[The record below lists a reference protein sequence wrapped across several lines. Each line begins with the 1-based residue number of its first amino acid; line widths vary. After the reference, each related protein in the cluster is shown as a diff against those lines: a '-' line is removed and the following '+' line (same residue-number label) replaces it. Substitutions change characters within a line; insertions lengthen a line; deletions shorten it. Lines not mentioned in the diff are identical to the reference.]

1 MSDVTHDQNA
11 SSWLQYS
18 VKYTPGYMP
27 FSKYDDF
34 NNSYSLW
41 RFCLKTKFTS
51 SRSYTDVKWKHDQDS
66 AFGDYKWKH
75 HARGIGEKPLLAAI
89 NRDFG
94 FSTARGLSCHERPR
108 LGNCFPP
115 LHHRGGD
122 RYQNYSCLLLL
133 HILSACVWG
142 AEAHTLQHCHL
153 CSLLHGRAL
162 LDLQL
167 II

>member
-75 HARGIGEKPLLAAI
+75 HARGIGEKQLLAAI
-89 NRDFG
+89 NRDFD
-94 FSTARGLSCHERPR
+94 FSTARGLSCHEHPR

-115 LHHRGGD
+115 IAPQRRGQVPKLFLFVIAAHFISLCMRG
-122 RYQNYSCLLLL
+122 RGSYAAA
-133 HILSACVWG
+133 LSPV
-142 AEAHTLQHCHL
+142 
-153 CSLLHGRAL
+153 
-162 LDLQL
+162 
-167 II
+167 

>member
-75 HARGIGEKPLLAAI
+75 HARGIGEKQLLAAI

-115 LHHRGGD
+115 HCTTEEGTGTKTIPVCYCCTF
-122 RYQNYSCLLLL
+122 YQPVYEGQRLIRCSTVTCVAYCTDEPYS
-133 HILSACVWG
+133 IFSW
-142 AEAHTLQHCHL
+142 
-153 CSLLHGRAL
+153 
-162 LDLQL
+162 
-167 II
+167 